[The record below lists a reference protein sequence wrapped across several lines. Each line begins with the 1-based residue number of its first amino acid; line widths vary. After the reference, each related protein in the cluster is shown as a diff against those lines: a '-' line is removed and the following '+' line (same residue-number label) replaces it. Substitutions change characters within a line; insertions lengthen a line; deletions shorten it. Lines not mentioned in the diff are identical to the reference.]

1 MIVNGQAQ
9 QHIAIADRAVQ
20 YGDGCFTTIAFNDGG
35 LEFFA
40 AHIQRL
46 KLACNRL
53 YIPFDA
59 WQELQSSVIG
69 SLKDTD
75 DCVVKIII
83 TRGQGGRG
91 YCPNDANSAT
101 FILSHHPY
109 PEHYL
114 QWQKEG
120 IRLTLSPVELARQP
134 LLAGI
139 KHLNRLEQVLI
150 KQALLGSDFDDVV
163 VCDTAKNMIEVSAG
177 NLFWYKNNTW
187 YTPDLGNA
195 GVEGVMRNQILNVF
209 NDKKL
214 NHQQVIG
221 YFDELTDA
229 EEVFVC
235 NSLMAIVPVASV
247 FNPSNSR
254 TVTYKFQQI
263 KYLQT
268 MVQNLRTKEA
278 IKV

>member
-9 QHIAIADRAVQ
+9 QHLAIADRAVQ
-20 YGDGCFTTIAFNDGG
+20 YGDGCFTTIAFSNGC
-35 LEFFA
+35 LEFLA

-46 KLACNRL
+46 KLACSRL
-53 YIPFDA
+53 YIPFDG
-59 WQELQSSVIG
+59 WQELQSSIIE

-75 DCVVKIII
+75 DCVVKVII

-91 YCPNDANSAT
+91 YCPNGANSAT

-120 IRLTLSPVELARQP
+120 IRLTLSPVQLARQP

-150 KQALLGSDFDDVV
+150 KQALLSSNFDDAV
-163 VCDTAKNMIEVSAG
+163 VCDTERKIIEVSAG

-187 YTPDLGNA
+187 YTPDLSNA
-195 GVEGVMRNQILNVF
+195 GVEGVMRNQILDVF
-209 NDKKL
+209 NNKKL
-214 NHQQVIG
+214 DHQQVSS
-221 YFDELTDA
+221 YLDELIDA

-235 NSLMAIVPVASV
+235 NSLMAIVPVASI
-247 FNPSNSR
+247 FNPSNRR
-254 TVTYKFQQI
+254 TVTYKCQQI

-268 MVQNLRTKEA
+268 IIQNLRAKEA
-278 IKV
+278 FKV